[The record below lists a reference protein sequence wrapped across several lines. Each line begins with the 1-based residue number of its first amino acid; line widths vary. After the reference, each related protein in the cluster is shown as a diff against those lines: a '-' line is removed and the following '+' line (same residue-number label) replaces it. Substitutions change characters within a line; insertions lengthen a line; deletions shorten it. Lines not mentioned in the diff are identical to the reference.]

1 MLILKMNADLPISVR
16 NLGHSIGMSVK
27 RLETSLKSDVDLNNY
42 PRLKS
47 VSSEHLYNMQN
58 IGRTVLDLGDSETF
72 DFERLFARL
81 KNLQTDYSSSAQS
94 LLDSLVETLFESD
107 REAFNL
113 IVPMAINEVDRIF
126 ENEIQLS
133 SVNRLEELQSL
144 KESTAISHI
153 SGMLRTDWSAK
164 AFVEQYRSMFE
175 TKSKEIESNFRE
187 VFYQNSSFLKI
198 EEIDVEIER
207 ELKLSDEIIINF
219 CEETVIPEV
228 SAYLRGQYSELFV
241 PNEDLSQL
249 QANAEK
255 VVSNCMLR
263 GAAKKLILS
272 FNDHLREEVS
282 VQVADFL
289 KSAKK
294 SSESRKFL
302 GKIEEEIRKI
312 LDEEFENVNLV
323 VTRDSDTIQI
333 NILPV
338 SVVAERLEGHHK
350 VLGDL
355 IVTRM
360 FMGESAIDVEAD
372 LKDNSVTIK
381 KVESDFSEVE
391 AQDAELGQDLLDIDV
406 SEFDD
411 TFKEVVYEWLEGV
424 ARNVSDNVKRLLSE
438 SE

>member
-16 NLGHSIGMSVK
+16 NLGHSVGMSVK
-27 RLETSLKSDVDLNNY
+27 RLETSLKSDVNLNQY

-58 IGRTVLDLGDSETF
+58 IGRTILDLGDAETF
-72 DFERLFARL
+72 DFERLFGRL
-81 KNLQTDYSSSAQS
+81 KNLQTDYSASAQS

-113 IVPMAINEVDRIF
+113 IVSMALNEVDRIF

-153 SGMLRTDWSAK
+153 AGMLRTDWSAK

-175 TKSKEIESNFRE
+175 SKSKEIESNFRE
-187 VFYQNSSFLKI
+187 VFYQNSSFLKL
-198 EEIDVEIER
+198 EEIDAEIER

-219 CEETVIPEV
+219 CEETVVPEV

-282 VQVADFL
+282 VEIANFM
-289 KSAKK
+289 KSVK
-294 SSESRKFL
+294 SKTDSKEL
-302 GKIEEEIRKI
+302 IEEIESV
-312 LDEEFENVNLV
+312 LEEYLGSVFEHYNSEVNLEDQEV
-323 VTRDSDTIQI
+323 IVT
-333 NILPV
+333 ILPV
-338 SVVAERLEGHHK
+338 SARFDNWEAILSGSAVSITRIY
-350 VLGDL
+350 LGATEIDL
-355 IVTRM
+355 KIDTKDNKATLIKSD
-360 FMGESAIDVEAD
+360 FEISDIEAIDREIGLD
-372 LKDNSVTIK
+372 LRDIECRDLEESTIRGFEGWFEDLCSDLVK
-381 KVESDFSEVE
+381 ELSTKVES
-391 AQDAELGQDLLDIDV
+391 
-406 SEFDD
+406 
-411 TFKEVVYEWLEGV
+411 
-424 ARNVSDNVKRLLSE
+424 N
-438 SE
+438 

>member
-16 NLGHSIGMSVK
+16 NLGHNVGMSVK
-27 RLETSLKSDVDLNNY
+27 RLETSLKSDVNLNQY

-58 IGRTVLDLGDSETF
+58 IGRTILDLGDTETF
-72 DFERLFARL
+72 DFERLFGRL
-81 KNLQTDYSSSAQS
+81 KNLQTDYSASAQN

-113 IVPMAINEVDRIF
+113 IVPMALNEVDRIF

-153 SGMLRTDWSAK
+153 AGMLRTDWSAK

-175 TKSKEIESNFRE
+175 SKSKEIESNFRE
-187 VFYQNSSFLKI
+187 VFYQNSSFLKL
-198 EEIDVEIER
+198 EEIDPEIER

-263 GAAKKLILS
+263 GASKKLILS
-272 FNDHLREEVS
+272 FNDHLREELS
-282 VQVADFL
+282 VEIANFM
-289 KSAKK
+289 KSVK
-294 SSESRKFL
+294 SKTDSKEL
-302 GKIEEEIRKI
+302 IEEIESV
-312 LDEEFENVNLV
+312 LEEYLGSVFEHCNSEVNLEDHEII
-323 VTRDSDTIQI
+323 VTV
-333 NILPV
+333 LPV
-338 SVVAERLEGHHK
+338 SARFDNWETILSGGLVSITRIY
-350 VLGDL
+350 LGATE
-355 IVTRM
+355 I
-360 FMGESAIDVEAD
+360 D
-372 LKDNSVTIK
+372 LKIGTKDNKVTLIKSDFEISDIEALDRETGLELRNIECRDLEESTIRDFEGWFEDLCSVLVKELST
-381 KVESDFSEVE
+381 KVESD
-391 AQDAELGQDLLDIDV
+391 
-406 SEFDD
+406 
-411 TFKEVVYEWLEGV
+411 
-424 ARNVSDNVKRLLSE
+424 
-438 SE
+438 

>member
-16 NLGHSIGMSVK
+16 NLGHNVGMSVK
-27 RLETSLKSDVDLNNY
+27 RLETSLKSDVNLNQY

-58 IGRTVLDLGDSETF
+58 IGRTILDLGDTETF
-72 DFERLFARL
+72 DFERLFGRL
-81 KNLQTDYSSSAQS
+81 KNLQTDYSASAQS

-113 IVPMAINEVDRIF
+113 IVPMALNEVDRIF

-153 SGMLRTDWSAK
+153 AGMLRTDWSAK

-175 TKSKEIESNFRE
+175 SKSKEIESNFRE
-187 VFYQNSSFLKI
+187 VFYQNSSFLKL
-198 EEIDVEIER
+198 EEIDAEIQR

-219 CEETVIPEV
+219 CEETVVPEV

-282 VQVADFL
+282 VEIANFM
-289 KSAKK
+289 KSVK
-294 SSESRKFL
+294 SKTNSKEL
-302 GKIEEEIRKI
+302 IEEIESV
-312 LDEEFENVNLV
+312 LEEYLGSVFEHYNSEVNLEDQEV
-323 VTRDSDTIQI
+323 IVT
-333 NILPV
+333 ILPV
-338 SVVAERLEGHHK
+338 SARFDNWEAMLSGSAVSITRIYLRATEIDLKIDTKDNK
-350 VLGDL
+350 VTL
-355 IVTRM
+355 IKSD
-360 FMGESAIDVEAD
+360 FEISDIEAIDREIGLELRNIECRD
-372 LKDNSVTIK
+372 LEESTIRDFEGWFEDLCSALAK
-381 KVESDFSEVE
+381 ELSTKVESD
-391 AQDAELGQDLLDIDV
+391 
-406 SEFDD
+406 
-411 TFKEVVYEWLEGV
+411 
-424 ARNVSDNVKRLLSE
+424 
-438 SE
+438 

>member
-16 NLGHSIGMSVK
+16 NLGHNVGMSVK
-27 RLETSLKSDVDLNNY
+27 RLETSLKSDVNLNQY

-58 IGRTVLDLGDSETF
+58 IGRTILDLGDTETF
-72 DFERLFARL
+72 DFERLFGRL
-81 KNLQTDYSSSAQS
+81 KNLQTDYSASAQN

-113 IVPMAINEVDRIF
+113 IVPMALNEVDRIF

-153 SGMLRTDWSAK
+153 AGMLRTDWSAK

-175 TKSKEIESNFRE
+175 SKSKEIESNFRE
-187 VFYQNSSFLKI
+187 VFYQNSSFLKL
-198 EEIDVEIER
+198 EEIDPEIER

-263 GAAKKLILS
+263 GASKKLILS
-272 FNDHLREEVS
+272 FNDHLREELS
-282 VQVADFL
+282 VEIANFM
-289 KSAKK
+289 KSVK
-294 SSESRKFL
+294 SKTDSKEL
-302 GKIEEEIRKI
+302 IEEIESVLEEYLGSVFEHCNSEVNREDHEII
-312 LDEEFENVNLV
+312 
-323 VTRDSDTIQI
+323 VTV
-333 NILPV
+333 LPV
-338 SVVAERLEGHHK
+338 SARFDNWETILSGGLVSITRIY
-350 VLGDL
+350 LGATE
-355 IVTRM
+355 I
-360 FMGESAIDVEAD
+360 D
-372 LKDNSVTIK
+372 LKIDTKDNKVTLIKSDFEISDIEALDRETGLELRNIECRDLEESTIRDFEGWFEDLCSVLVKELST
-381 KVESDFSEVE
+381 KVESD
-391 AQDAELGQDLLDIDV
+391 
-406 SEFDD
+406 
-411 TFKEVVYEWLEGV
+411 
-424 ARNVSDNVKRLLSE
+424 
-438 SE
+438 

>member
-16 NLGHSIGMSVK
+16 NLGHNVGMSVK
-27 RLETSLKSDVDLNNY
+27 RLETSLKSDVNLNQY

-58 IGRTVLDLGDSETF
+58 IGRTILDLGDTETF
-72 DFERLFARL
+72 DFERLFGRL
-81 KNLQTDYSSSAQS
+81 KNLQTDYSASAQS

-113 IVPMAINEVDRIF
+113 IVPMALNEVDRIF

-153 SGMLRTDWSAK
+153 AGMLRTDWSAK

-175 TKSKEIESNFRE
+175 SKSKEIESNFRE
-187 VFYQNSSFLKI
+187 VFYQNSSFLKL
-198 EEIDVEIER
+198 EEIDAEIER

-219 CEETVIPEV
+219 CEETVVPEV

-272 FNDHLREEVS
+272 FNDHLREELS
-282 VQVADFL
+282 VEIANFM
-289 KSAKK
+289 KSVK
-294 SSESRKFL
+294 SKTDSKEL
-302 GKIEEEIRKI
+302 IEEIESVLEEYLCSVFEHYNSEVNREDHEII
-312 LDEEFENVNLV
+312 LTV
-323 VTRDSDTIQI
+323 
-333 NILPV
+333 LPV
-338 SVVAERLEGHHK
+338 SARFDNWETTLSGGLVSITRIY
-350 VLGDL
+350 LGATE
-355 IVTRM
+355 I
-360 FMGESAIDVEAD
+360 D
-372 LKDNSVTIK
+372 LKIDTKDNKATLIKSDFEISDIEALDRETGLELRNIECRDLEESTIRDFEGWFEDLCSVLVKELST
-381 KVESDFSEVE
+381 KVESD
-391 AQDAELGQDLLDIDV
+391 
-406 SEFDD
+406 
-411 TFKEVVYEWLEGV
+411 
-424 ARNVSDNVKRLLSE
+424 
-438 SE
+438 

>member
-16 NLGHSIGMSVK
+16 NLGHSVGMSVK
-27 RLETSLKSDVDLNNY
+27 RLETSLKSDVNLNQY

-58 IGRTVLDLGDSETF
+58 IGRTILDLGDTETF
-72 DFERLFARL
+72 DFERLFGRL
-81 KNLQTDYSSSAQS
+81 KNLQTDYSASAQS

-113 IVPMAINEVDRIF
+113 IVPMALNEVDRIF

-153 SGMLRTDWSAK
+153 AGMLRTDWSAK

-175 TKSKEIESNFRE
+175 SKSKEIESNFRE
-187 VFYQNSSFLKI
+187 VFYQNSSFLKL
-198 EEIDVEIER
+198 EEIDAEIER

-219 CEETVIPEV
+219 CEETVVPEV

-263 GAAKKLILS
+263 GASKKLILS
-272 FNDHLREEVS
+272 FNDHLREELS
-282 VQVADFL
+282 VEIANFM
-289 KSAKK
+289 KSVK
-294 SSESRKFL
+294 SKTDSKEL
-302 GKIEEEIRKI
+302 IEEIESVLEEYLGSVFEHCNSEVNREDHEII
-312 LDEEFENVNLV
+312 
-323 VTRDSDTIQI
+323 VTV
-333 NILPV
+333 LPV
-338 SVVAERLEGHHK
+338 SARFDDWETILSGGLVSITRIY
-350 VLGDL
+350 LGATE
-355 IVTRM
+355 I
-360 FMGESAIDVEAD
+360 D
-372 LKDNSVTIK
+372 LKIDTKDNKVTLIKSDFEISDIEALDRETGLELRNIECRDLEESTIRDFEGWFEDLCSVLVKELST
-381 KVESDFSEVE
+381 KVESD
-391 AQDAELGQDLLDIDV
+391 
-406 SEFDD
+406 
-411 TFKEVVYEWLEGV
+411 
-424 ARNVSDNVKRLLSE
+424 
-438 SE
+438 

>member
-16 NLGHSIGMSVK
+16 NLGHNVGMSVK
-27 RLETSLKSDVDLNNY
+27 RLETSLKSDVNLNQY

-58 IGRTVLDLGDSETF
+58 IGRTILDLGDTETF
-72 DFERLFARL
+72 DFERLFGRL
-81 KNLQTDYSSSAQS
+81 KNLQTDYSASAQS

-113 IVPMAINEVDRIF
+113 IVPMALNEVDRIF

-175 TKSKEIESNFRE
+175 SKSKEIESNFRE
-187 VFYQNSSFLKI
+187 VFYQNSSFLKL
-198 EEIDVEIER
+198 EEIDPEIER

-282 VQVADFL
+282 VEIANFM
-289 KSAKK
+289 KSVK
-294 SSESRKFL
+294 SKTDSKEL
-302 GKIEEEIRKI
+302 IEEIESVLEEYLGSVFEHCNSEVNREDHEII
-312 LDEEFENVNLV
+312 
-323 VTRDSDTIQI
+323 VTV
-333 NILPV
+333 LPV
-338 SVVAERLEGHHK
+338 SARFDNWETTLSGSLVS
-350 VLGDL
+350 
-355 IVTRM
+355 ITRIY
-360 FMGESAIDVEAD
+360 FGETEID
-372 LKDNSVTIK
+372 LKIDTKDNKVTLIKSDFEISDIEALDRETGLELRNIECRDLEESSIRDFEGWFEDLCSVLVKELST
-381 KVESDFSEVE
+381 KVESD
-391 AQDAELGQDLLDIDV
+391 
-406 SEFDD
+406 
-411 TFKEVVYEWLEGV
+411 
-424 ARNVSDNVKRLLSE
+424 
-438 SE
+438 

>member
-16 NLGHSIGMSVK
+16 NLGHNVGMSVK
-27 RLETSLKSDVDLNNY
+27 RLETSLKSDVNLNQY

-58 IGRTVLDLGDSETF
+58 IGRTILDLGDTETF
-72 DFERLFARL
+72 DFERLFGRL
-81 KNLQTDYSSSAQS
+81 KNLQTDYSASAQS

-113 IVPMAINEVDRIF
+113 IVPMALNEVDRIF

-153 SGMLRTDWSAK
+153 AGMLRTEWSAK
-164 AFVEQYRSMFE
+164 AFVEQSRSMFE
-175 TKSKEIESNFRE
+175 SKSKEIESNFRE
-187 VFYQNSSFLKI
+187 VFYQNSSFLKL
-198 EEIDVEIER
+198 EEIDPEIER

-219 CEETVIPEV
+219 CEETVVPEV

-282 VQVADFL
+282 VEIANFM
-289 KSAKK
+289 KSAKSK
-294 SSESRKFL
+294 TDSKEL
-302 GKIEEEIRKI
+302 IEEIESVLEEY
-312 LDEEFENVNLV
+312 LDSVFEHYNSEVNLEDQEV
-323 VTRDSDTIQI
+323 IVT
-333 NILPV
+333 ILPV
-338 SVVAERLEGHHK
+338 SARFDNWEAMLSGSAVSITRIY
-350 VLGDL
+350 LGATE
-355 IVTRM
+355 I
-360 FMGESAIDVEAD
+360 D
-372 LKDNSVTIK
+372 LKIDTKDNKVTLIKSDFEISDIEALDREIGLELRNIECRDLEESTIRDFEGWFEDLCSVLVKELST
-381 KVESDFSEVE
+381 KVESD
-391 AQDAELGQDLLDIDV
+391 
-406 SEFDD
+406 
-411 TFKEVVYEWLEGV
+411 
-424 ARNVSDNVKRLLSE
+424 
-438 SE
+438 

>member
-16 NLGHSIGMSVK
+16 NLGHNVGMSVK
-27 RLETSLKSDVDLNNY
+27 RLETSLKSDVNLNQY

-58 IGRTVLDLGDSETF
+58 IGRTILDLGDTETF
-72 DFERLFARL
+72 DFERLFGRL
-81 KNLQTDYSSSAQS
+81 KNLQTDYSVSAQS

-113 IVPMAINEVDRIF
+113 IVPMALNEVDRIF

-144 KESTAISHI
+144 KESTSISHI
-153 SGMLRTDWSAK
+153 AGMLRTDWSAK

-175 TKSKEIESNFRE
+175 SKSKEIESKFRE
-187 VFYQNSSFLKI
+187 VFYQNSSFLKL
-198 EEIDVEIER
+198 EEIDPEIER

-219 CEETVIPEV
+219 CEETVVPEV

-272 FNDHLREEVS
+272 FNDHLREELS
-282 VQVADFL
+282 VEIANFM
-289 KSAKK
+289 KSVK
-294 SSESRKFL
+294 SKTDSKEL
-302 GKIEEEIRKI
+302 IEEIESVLEEYLGSVFEHCNSEVNREDHEII
-312 LDEEFENVNLV
+312 
-323 VTRDSDTIQI
+323 VTV
-333 NILPV
+333 LPV
-338 SVVAERLEGHHK
+338 SARFDNWETTLSGGLASITRIY
-350 VLGDL
+350 LGATE
-355 IVTRM
+355 I
-360 FMGESAIDVEAD
+360 D
-372 LKDNSVTIK
+372 LKIDAKDNKVTLIKSDFEISDIEALDRETGLELRNIECRDLEESTIRDFEGWFEDLCSVLVKELST
-381 KVESDFSEVE
+381 KVESD
-391 AQDAELGQDLLDIDV
+391 
-406 SEFDD
+406 
-411 TFKEVVYEWLEGV
+411 
-424 ARNVSDNVKRLLSE
+424 
-438 SE
+438 

>member
-16 NLGHSIGMSVK
+16 NLGHNVGMSVK
-27 RLETSLKSDVDLNNY
+27 RLETSLKSDVNLNQY

-58 IGRTVLDLGDSETF
+58 IGRTILDLGDTETF
-72 DFERLFARL
+72 DFERLFGRL
-81 KNLQTDYSSSAQS
+81 KNLQTDYSASAQS

-113 IVPMAINEVDRIF
+113 IVPMALNEVDRIF

-153 SGMLRTDWSAK
+153 AGMLRTDWSAK

-175 TKSKEIESNFRE
+175 SKSKEIESNFRE
-187 VFYQNSSFLKI
+187 VFYQNSSFLKL
-198 EEIDVEIER
+198 EEIDAEIER

-219 CEETVIPEV
+219 CEETVVPEV

-282 VQVADFL
+282 VEIANFM
-289 KSAKK
+289 KSVK
-294 SSESRKFL
+294 SKTDSKEL
-302 GKIEEEIRKI
+302 IEEIESV
-312 LDEEFENVNLV
+312 LEEYLGSVFEHYNSEVNLEDQEV
-323 VTRDSDTIQI
+323 IVT
-333 NILPV
+333 ILPV
-338 SVVAERLEGHHK
+338 SARFDNWEAMLSGSAVSITRIYLGATEIDLKIDTKDNK
-350 VLGDL
+350 VTL
-355 IVTRM
+355 IKSD
-360 FMGESAIDVEAD
+360 FEISDIEAIDREIGLELRNIECRD
-372 LKDNSVTIK
+372 LEESTIRDFEGWFEDLCSALAK
-381 KVESDFSEVE
+381 ELSTKVES
-391 AQDAELGQDLLDIDV
+391 
-406 SEFDD
+406 
-411 TFKEVVYEWLEGV
+411 
-424 ARNVSDNVKRLLSE
+424 N
-438 SE
+438 